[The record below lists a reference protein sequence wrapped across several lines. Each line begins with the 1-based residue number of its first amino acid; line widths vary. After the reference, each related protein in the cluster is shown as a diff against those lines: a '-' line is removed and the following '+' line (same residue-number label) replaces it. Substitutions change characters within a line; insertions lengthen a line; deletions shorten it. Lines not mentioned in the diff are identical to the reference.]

1 MNGFRGDFADR
12 VAGATSTKSASSV
25 LQMRGIRIHC
35 TPVPIRY
42 SYRAILVWYILV
54 QSIAAIWAHGSFQ
67 HYRVVKLA
75 YELQNSCS
83 IRLSQFSEFPQP
95 VRIPYCRGARWLRM
109 CQIASER
116 GLDPF
121 LSTSYRCLDGRF
133 SRQIAHGRIRVYIG
147 KGSKNSLTWKLQTP
161 T

>member
-1 MNGFRGDFADR
+1 MQTEFSCTQSGQVFRR
-12 VAGATSTKSASSV
+12 CCTSAYGEWWARER
-25 LQMRGIRIHC
+25 LALARR
-35 TPVPIRY
+35 R
-42 SYRAILVWYILV
+42 RARAPLWYILV
-54 QSIAAIWAHGSFQ
+54 QSIAVIWAHGSFQ

-133 SRQIAHGRIRVYIG
+133 NWQIAHGRIRVYIG
-147 KGSKNSLTWKLQTP
+147 KGSKNSLTWKLQPP

>member
-1 MNGFRGDFADR
+1 MWPAGGARGTTDRTARGDR
-12 VAGATSTKSASSV
+12 RPGPRAGRSKLPA
-25 LQMRGIRIHC
+25 RGG
-35 TPVPIRY
+35 
-42 SYRAILVWYILV
+42 ALLWYILV
-54 QSIAAIWAHGSFQ
+54 QSIAVIWAHGSFQ
-67 HYRVVKLA
+67 HCRVVKLA

-133 SRQIAHGRIRVYIG
+133 NRQIAHGRIRVYIG
-147 KGSKNSLTWKLQTP
+147 KGSKNSLTWKLQPP

>member
-1 MNGFRGDFADR
+1 MVVFAEVGNSAAFPDC
-12 VAGATSTKSASSV
+12 TSTP
-25 LQMRGIRIHC
+25 R
-35 TPVPIRY
+35 RY
-42 SYRAILVWYILV
+42 ARRAAIWYILV
-54 QSIAAIWAHGSFQ
+54 QSIAVIWAHGSFQ
-67 HYRVVKLA
+67 HCRVVKLA

-83 IRLSQFSEFPQP
+83 IRLSQFSEFPRLL
-95 VRIPYCRGARWLRM
+95 RIPYCRGARWLRM

-133 SRQIAHGRIRVYIG
+133 NGQIAHGRIRVYIG
-147 KGSKNSLTWKLQTP
+147 KGSKNSLTRSVTWKLQTP

>member
-1 MNGFRGDFADR
+1 MQYDTEFRCDPPQDR
-12 VAGATSTKSASSV
+12 ACLEA
-25 LQMRGIRIHC
+25 LQEWLELEAMVHSRTVNRSNLG
-35 TPVPIRY
+35 T
-42 SYRAILVWYILV
+42 
-54 QSIAAIWAHGSFQ
+54 
-67 HYRVVKLA
+67 VKLA

-95 VRIPYCRGARWLRM
+95 LRIPYCRGARWLRM

-147 KGSKNSLTWKLQTP
+147 KGSKNSLTWKLQPP

>member
-1 MNGFRGDFADR
+1 MYLYRRVYARRSVRVYSVARARGGRAHAR
-12 VAGATSTKSASSV
+12 RTTRA
-25 LQMRGIRIHC
+25 RI
-35 TPVPIRY
+35 
-42 SYRAILVWYILV
+42 WYILV
-54 QSIAAIWAHGSFQ
+54 QSIAVIWAHGSFQ

-83 IRLSQFSEFPQP
+83 IRLSQFSEFPRP
-95 VRIPYCRGARWLRM
+95 LRIPYCRGARWLRM